1 MYYMV
6 SYILS
11 HIILSFKS
19 YHIIYI
25 HIHTHICTAKFW
37 GFKENSAEFRSF
49 IFTDPKA
56 EPTTTSATT
65 TTTSSSSTTPASS
78 SASSNNTIQNTTSQ
92 IGQIKVIIHEAIL
105 KDGLFD
111 NKCGKPSST
120 PLTNDP
126 TNTSNTNNTNTNTKF
141 WMQPSVGTSA
151 GRAVTGKDEF
161 KPVAKWEN
169 KSSIPTQTIL
179 LKYHTQ
185 LNYDLLYKHSL
196 QLKTRKLNEPQLTP
210 SSTIPLLKR
219 MRYDEQTNT
228 VDLTTDDDDGHNSDP
243 LSNSN
248 KTSNLPKI
256 TMNTGTGSG
265 VEASESQTP
274 FEEEVV
280 NDEVTLVRVPKI
292 IPFAD
297 MTNEEAEPQWSS
309 CTVDR

>member
-1 MYYMV
+1 MPF
-6 SYILS
+6 
-11 HIILSFKS
+11 IIFI
-19 YHIIYI
+19 YHTYI
-25 HIHTHICTAKFW
+25 HTAKFW

-56 EPTTTSATT
+56 EPTSTI
-65 TTTSSSSTTPASS
+65 TTTSTTSSTTPASS
-78 SASSNNTIQNTTSQ
+78 SSASSNSVVQNTTSQ

-126 TNTSNTNNTNTNTKF
+126 TTTNTNNTNTKF
-141 WMQPSVGTSA
+141 WMQPSVGTGA
-151 GRAVTGKDEF
+151 GRSVTGKDEF

-196 QLKTRKLNEPQLTP
+196 QLKTRKQSDNQTP
-210 SSTIPLLKR
+210 TSSSIPLLKR
-219 MRYDEQTNT
+219 IRYDEQTNT
-228 VDLTTDDDDGHNSDP
+228 VDLTTDDEDGHNSDP
-243 LSNSN
+243 ITSNN
-248 KTSNLPKI
+248 TTSNLPKI
-256 TMNTGTGSG
+256 TMNTGNCN
-265 VEASESQTP
+265 EASESQTP

-292 IPFAD
+292 IPFVD
-297 MTNEEAEPQWSS
+297 MTNEESEPQWSS